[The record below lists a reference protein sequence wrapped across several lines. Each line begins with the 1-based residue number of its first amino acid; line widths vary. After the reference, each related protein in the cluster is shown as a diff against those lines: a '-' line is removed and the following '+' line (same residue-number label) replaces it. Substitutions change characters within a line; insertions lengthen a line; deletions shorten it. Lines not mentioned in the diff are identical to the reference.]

1 MPRTRTAAT
10 LTVTFSTLLSCLATP
25 ILADE
30 STEPAPANEL
40 HTVKLGTL
48 EKTWDGLLRLETNRS
63 RPVKIGAEQYSRS
76 AEIAEVLV
84 RSGTVRK
91 GDVILR
97 LDTTE
102 IDEAIRDAKTALEE
116 KQVQIEI
123 ANRTRAMEDE
133 SMAISMERTVKSEE
147 RAQRDLELFERFRA
161 DMMKQRQQMSLE
173 YSQFRVDDAD
183 EELRQLQEMYGDTTL
198 ADQTKDIVLNRAKR
212 SLNQSQRS
220 FAMAKTE
227 HTLFENHEFP
237 DRVSDMKDG
246 ARWKAT
252 DLEHARMREKLA
264 MMRRELDLA
273 GERRSLEKL
282 QDRLDDLQEDRKRF
296 TVTAPIDGVLT
307 RINLEAGDTMGMQQG
322 IAQVHDLNRMALK
335 GTIDAIDLNVLREG
349 MAVDV
354 EVPVFPGFGFDGTIR
369 SIGLIGSPSGSSTS
383 FPIEVEMK
391 SDDDRLRL
399 GIACNVKATRTF
411 PNVLTVPTD
420 AVQRDDDRTYVLVR
434 RGENTIEQ
442 DIVIG
447 LGNDADVIVLSG
459 LRNGDVIVIDRAE
472 DE

>member
-1 MPRTRTAAT
+1 MPRTRTTAP
-10 LTVTFSTLLSCLATP
+10 LTITVSTLLTCLAIP
-25 ILADE
+25 VLADE

-48 EKTWDGLLRLETNRS
+48 EKTWDGMLRLETNRS

-102 IDEAIRDAKTALEE
+102 IDEAIRDAKIALEE
-116 KQVQIEI
+116 RKVQIEI
-123 ANRTRAMEDE
+123 ADRTRAIEDE

-227 HTLFENHEFP
+227 HTLFEKYDFP
-237 DRVSDMKDG
+237 DRVIDIKDG

-252 DLEHARMREKLA
+252 DLEHAKIREKLA

-273 GERRSLEKL
+273 GERRALDKL
-282 QDRLDDLQEDRKRF
+282 QERLDDLEADRKRF

-307 RINLEAGDTMGMQQG
+307 RINLETGDTLGMQQG
-322 IAQVHDLNRMALK
+322 FAQVHDLSQLALK
-335 GTIDAIDLNVLREG
+335 GKIDAIDLNVLQEG

-354 EVPVFPGFGFDGTIR
+354 EVPAFPGFGFDGTIR

-391 SDDDRLRL
+391 SEDDRLRL
-399 GIACNVKATRTF
+399 GIACNVEATRSF
-411 PNVLTVPTD
+411 RNVLTVPME
-420 AVQRDDDRTYVLVR
+420 AVQRDGDRTYVLVQ

-442 DIVIG
+442 DVVLG
-447 LGNDADVIVLSG
+447 LDNGTDVVVLSG
-459 LRNGDVIVIDRAE
+459 LKNGDVVELTGGE